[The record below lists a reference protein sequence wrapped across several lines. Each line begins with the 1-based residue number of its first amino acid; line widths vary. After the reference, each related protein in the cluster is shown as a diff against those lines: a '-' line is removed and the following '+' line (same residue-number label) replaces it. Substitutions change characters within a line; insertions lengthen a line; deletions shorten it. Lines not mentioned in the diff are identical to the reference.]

1 MEGGGEG
8 LGFRFEKEVIMH
20 RGGVGGGGGFGC
32 RKSLSLCL
40 KLSGL
45 SQGTAGTN
53 MGSERQILTDLNPRS
68 AP

>member
-20 RGGVGGGGGFGC
+20 RGGVGVGGC
-32 RKSLSLCL
+32 SKSLSLCL

-53 MGSERQILTDLNPRS
+53 VGSERQILTDLNPRS